1 MQISSREEREREIH
15 LQNWKWYAICQKNL
29 QQYFIFLVVNQ
40 MKDICGT
47 SENKIKNKD
56 LQNNH
61 QSSKPFANIS
71 KPLEN
76 IHKYKN
82 KYKAMDS
89 KYQ

>member
-1 MQISSREEREREIH
+1 
-15 LQNWKWYAICQKNL
+15 
-29 QQYFIFLVVNQ
+29 

-47 SENKIKNKD
+47 SENKTKNKD

-89 KYQ
+89 KSNKCTV

>member
-1 MQISSREEREREIH
+1 MIRT
-15 LQNWKWYAICQKNL
+15 CQKNL

-40 MKDICGT
+40 MKDTCGT
-47 SENKIKNKD
+47 SENKTKNKD
-56 LQNNH
+56 LQSNH
-61 QSSKPFANIS
+61 QSSKPFAS